1 MSSDDTKN
9 TKRMPKKQDISDL
22 ITIEIKNIEPTQ
34 TQAGRPSKFAKKLTS
49 KITFAFSDGH
59 LEAIDKRAKELGF
72 SVRLDY
78 IRKLLRA
85 DIPNFDEL

>member
-1 MSSDDTKN
+1 MSNNRKPIKQNIDDLVVIETKV
-9 TKRMPKKQDISDL
+9 TEP
-22 ITIEIKNIEPTQ
+22 EPTQ
-34 TQAGRPSKFAKKLTS
+34 TQAGRPSKFAKKLNT
-49 KITFAFSDGH
+49 KITLAFSDGQ
-59 LEAIDKRAKELGF
+59 LKAIDDRAKELGF

>member
-1 MSSDDTKN
+1 MSDNLNEK
-9 TKRMPKKQDISDL
+9 KRVPKRQNIDDL
-22 ITIEIKNIEPTQ
+22 ITIETKNTEPTQ

-49 KITFAFSDGH
+49 KITFAFSDGQ

-78 IRKLLRA
+78 FRKLLRA